1 MKKDLDIEMTKV
13 STNSPG
19 HIGFGKSNSFKAQGK
34 EAVYMQHVDHHDDHD
49 HHSEHDIHPLSNGA
63 QQIYY
68 IIDAE
73 SLKSGKATINIKDNT
88 AVPGALGL
96 LGFGLTTFLLNL
108 HNAGVYPMNAMI
120 MSMGLVYGGLA
131 QIIAGIFEFK
141 RGDLFGMIAFMSYG
155 FFWWSLILIIML
167 PKMGN
172 FPAPDNVA
180 MGFYLFIWG
189 IFSLCMFVGTLLK
202 RAPIALS
209 FIFFTVVI
217 LFMLLAATK
226 WSESEKLEK
235 AAGIEGI
242 ICGLSAIY
250 LAFAMIL
257 NDVSGRTI
265 LPVGART

>member
-1 MKKDLDIEMTKV
+1 M
-13 STNSPG
+13 
-19 HIGFGKSNSFKAQGK
+19 
-34 EAVYMQHVDHHDDHD
+34 
-49 HHSEHDIHPLSNGA
+49 
-63 QQIYY
+63 
-68 IIDAE
+68 
-73 SLKSGKATINIKDNT
+73 
-88 AVPGALGL
+88 PGALGL

-155 FFWWSLILIIML
+155 FFWWSLILILML

-172 FPAPDNVA
+172 FAPAPDNVS

-189 IFSLCMFVGTLLK
+189 IFSLCMFVGTILK
-202 RAPIALS
+202 KAPIALS
-209 FIFFTVVI
+209 WVFFTVVI
-217 LFMLLAATK
+217 LFMLLAAK
-226 WSESEKLEK
+226 NWANSEQLERV
-235 AAGIEGI
+235 AGVEGV

-257 NDVSGRTI
+257 NDVSGGRTI
-265 LPVGART
+265 LPVGVRT